1 MEDRHPSEERRNRNY
16 DRFSWSVDDIRIIKS
31 PSREAD
37 EDDDMNSELYDKE
50 SIVEKQREEI
60 LKILMS
66 KKVNNDD
73 LQKII
78 ALANLIG
85 GPDGDDAI
93 TETMYAYLTGIADW
107 RVDYAE
113 FFSRGPRSE

>member
-1 MEDRHPSEERRNRNY
+1 MNDKHPSEEGRDRNY
-16 DRFSWSVDDIRIIKS
+16 DRFSWSADDIRIIKS
-31 PSREAD
+31 PSGEAD
-37 EDDDMNSELYDKE
+37 DDDMSSELDDKE
-50 SIVEKQREEI
+50 SIVDKQREEI
-60 LKILMS
+60 RKILMS
-66 KKVNNDD
+66 KKVDNED

-107 RVDYAE
+107 RADYAE
-113 FFSRGPRSE
+113 FFSRGSRNE

>member
-1 MEDRHPSEERRNRNY
+1 MTNDQTAGQRT
-16 DRFSWSVDDIRIIKS
+16 VADIQK
-31 PSREAD
+31 
-37 EDDDMNSELYDKE
+37 
-50 SIVEKQREEI
+50 EEI
-60 LKILMS
+60 RKILFS
-66 KKVNNDD
+66 NKIKNDD

-107 RVDYAE
+107 KTDYNQ
-113 FFSRGPRSE
+113 FFSR